1 MKKFLLIALSFLT
14 FVTTSCQKDE
24 LEEMQPFSNAKATS
38 SSNVFSSEG
47 RNNLLAEA
55 KFEPTLSSYFNKQI
69 FTSFGFAINSD
80 FVRSGSKAAKFEM
93 RSSDSQIRSEILLPY
108 ETNSNRWYGN
118 SLYLPSNAWENDYNP
133 EGWDIISQWHAV
145 EDKGEAA
152 RLPPLSLVVSK
163 GRLNFVIYWAT
174 KSINT
179 NSTISGKK
187 VFDLGPLEK
196 DKWLDMVYHMNFSH
210 QSDGVLEVWKNG
222 VKVVDYK
229 GPNCYNDNDYPY
241 FKTGIYKRRWY
252 KVTKRVIYIDEVRAG
267 NEKATYNDVV
277 PSGAVTP
284 PTNPNPPTDTTGT
297 ENPTTGEPITLT
309 LINANTD
316 QPLQK
321 LTPGSTFDLATL
333 PTYDLNIEATTAS
346 AVGSVKFNL
355 SGTEN
360 QEMIQSGAPY
370 SLFGDAGGNFN
381 NWLPA
386 SGDYTLKA
394 TSYSGANATGN
405 ALATASVSFKVVNSD
420 TYGSGTPTVKL
431 VINNNEPTTTTTLA
445 TLNISAVN
453 ATHMRFYDNANS
465 NWTDWEPIAETKPW
479 TLSNGAGSKWV
490 KVQVLNTVGV
500 MSEVASDGI
509 NLENPTVTDQNAA
522 PSVTMVINNNEATT
536 TSPNVTLNIN
546 ALNATEMRF
555 YDNSNSTWSSWEPVA
570 ASKFW
575 TLSTGAGSKWVKV
588 QVKNA
593 SGVMSES
600 VSDGINLESPTV
612 TDPNAT
618 PTVAMV
624 INNNAASTTSA
635 KVTLNIKATNSTHI
649 RFYDNSNSTW
659 TAWEKVATTRTWTL
673 SSGAGSKWVKA
684 QTKNAAGK
692 MSTSV
697 SDGITLK

>member
-14 FVTTSCQKDE
+14 IVTTSCQKDE
-24 LEEMQPFSNAKATS
+24 LEEMQSYSYAEKTAASNA
-38 SSNVFSSEG
+38 FSSEG

-69 FTSFGFAINSD
+69 YTSFGFAINSD

-145 EDKGEAA
+145 EDAGEAA

-179 NSTISGKK
+179 NTTISGKK

-196 DKWLDMVYHMNFSH
+196 DKWLDMVYHFNFSH

-229 GPNCYNDNDYPY
+229 GPNCYNDKNYPY

-267 NEKATYNDVV
+267 NEKATYKDVV

-284 PTNPNPPTDTTGT
+284 PTTPPTDSTTVDK
-297 ENPTTGEPITLT
+297 PTSNEPLTLT

-321 LTPGSTFDLATL
+321 LTEGSTFDLATL
-333 PTYDLNIEATTAS
+333 PTYDLNIEATSAS

-394 TSYSGANATGN
+394 TSFSGANATGN
-405 ALATASVSFKVVNSD
+405 AVATASVSFKVVNSNA
-420 TYGSGTPTVKL
+420 YGSGAPSVKL
-431 VINNNEPTTTTTLA
+431 VINSDSASTSSTQA
-445 TLNISAVN
+445 RLNISAVN

-465 NWTDWEPIAETKPW
+465 NWTDWEPVTEIKPW
-479 TLSNGAGSKWV
+479 TLSSGAGSKWV

-500 MSEVASDGI
+500 MSEVVSDGI
-509 NLENPTVTDQNAA
+509 ILQNPNIADLNAN
-522 PSVTMVINNNEATT
+522 PSVAMVINNNAATT
-536 TSPNVTLNIN
+536 TTTNVTLNIT
-546 ALNATEMRF
+546 ALNATQMRF
-555 YDNSNSTWSSWEPVA
+555 YDNANSTWTAWESIA
-570 ASKFW
+570 ATKAW
-575 TLSTGAGSKWVKV
+575 TLSSGAGSKWVKV

-593 SGVMSES
+593 SGIMSTTVM
-600 VSDGINLESPTV
+600 DGINLENPIVS
-612 TDPNAT
+612 DPNAT
-618 PTVAMV
+618 PTVKMV
-624 INNNAASTTSA
+624 INNNAASTTST
-635 KVTLNIKATNSTHI
+635 KVTLNVTATNSTHI
-649 RFYDNSNSTW
+649 RFYDNANSNW
-659 TAWEKVATTRTWTL
+659 TAWEAVKTTRAWTL

-697 SDGITLK
+697 SDGIILK